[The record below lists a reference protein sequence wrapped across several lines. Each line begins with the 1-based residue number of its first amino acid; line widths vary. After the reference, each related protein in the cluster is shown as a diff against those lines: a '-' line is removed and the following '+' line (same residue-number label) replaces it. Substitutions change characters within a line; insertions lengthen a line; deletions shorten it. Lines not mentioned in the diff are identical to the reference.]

1 MNPNLLPLV
10 KAGNLPN
17 LLAELNQY
25 FADEQKM
32 RDEFHKW
39 LTPEIKAEF
48 INGELVL
55 HSPALARHT
64 RVVTRLTMILEAYS
78 VQHDLGSLF
87 IEKALVQMPRNS
99 YEPDLIFYRKEVA
112 DTFSADLMLFPV
124 PDWITEVLSP
134 STEGRDRGVKQ
145 EDYAHNGV
153 QEYWIIDPLA
163 ETVEV
168 FIAEN
173 HAWHRQTIYTEGIIR
188 SSVFAGLDLPVRAVF
203 EDREAQDF
211 LVRLFKK

>member
-1 MNPNLLPLV
+1 MNPNLIPLV
-10 KAGNLPN
+10 KDSNLPD

-32 RDEFHKW
+32 RDEFHEW

-64 RVVTRLTMILEAYS
+64 KVIVRLTQILQTFTVKE
-78 VQHDLGSLF
+78 DLGSLF

-112 DTFSADLMLFPV
+112 DTLAGDLMLFPV

-134 STEGRDRGVKQ
+134 STEVRDRGVKQ
-145 EDYAHNGV
+145 EDYARNGV

-168 FIAEN
+168 LIAEN
-173 HAWHRQTIYTEGIIR
+173 HTWQRQTIYTEGIIR

-203 EDREAQDF
+203 GDREAQDF
-211 LVRLFKK
+211 LRKMITS

>member
-10 KAGNLPN
+10 KAGNLPD
-17 LLAELNQY
+17 LLAQLNQY

-32 RDEFHKW
+32 RDEFHEW

-64 RVVTRLTMILEAYS
+64 RVVVRLTQILQTYTVKEA
-78 VQHDLGSLF
+78 LGSLF
-87 IEKALVQMPRNS
+87 IEKALVRMPRNS

-112 DTFSADLMLFPV
+112 DTFSDDLMLFPV
-124 PDWITEVLSP
+124 PDWIAEVLSP

-145 EDYAHNGV
+145 EDYARNGV
-153 QEYWIIDPLA
+153 QEYWIIDPLT

-168 FIAEN
+168 LIAEN
-173 HAWHRQTIYTEGIIR
+173 HTWHRQTTYTEGIIR

-203 EDREAQDF
+203 EDREAQGVMRQI
-211 LVRLFKK
+211 LK